1 MSRAMAAELSP
12 LGIRINVVA
21 PGPIKTPISERL
33 QLPPEQREA
42 IKQKVSSM
50 VPLGRYGDAE
60 EVAKVVLFLASD
72 DSSYV
77 NASEIVVDGGVT
89 GALFGA
95 PMYR

>member
-1 MSRAMAAELSP
+1 
-12 LGIRINVVA
+12 
-21 PGPIKTPISERL
+21 
-33 QLPPEQREA
+33 
-42 IKQKVSSM
+42 
-50 VPLGRYGDAE
+50 LGRYGEAE

-95 PMYR
+95 PVYR